1 MTIRESEERLSFLTE
16 EGERKLVGIRQ
27 AMQHGDRVL
36 AVKLAA
42 ERYQL
47 LKEMEDI
54 KKTSA
59 DKEKRT
65 RKVA

>member
-1 MTIRESEERLSFLTE
+1 VTIRESEERLSFLTE
-16 EGERKLVGIRQ
+16 EGERKLAGIRK
-27 AMQHGDRVL
+27 AIQHGDRVL

-54 KKTSA
+54 KNTFVYK
-59 DKEKRT
+59 KEQT
-65 RKVA
+65 RKMA